1 MASALVDVALSRRAV
16 VALHSLS
23 SSVKRTFLD
32 LGLLES
38 GSRGLAVTC
47 PLMTKTNMWSGG
59 VSERKLG
66 SSDC

>member
-1 MASALVDVALSRRAV
+1 M
-16 VALHSLS
+16 
-23 SSVKRTFLD
+23 FLD

-47 PLMTKTNMWSGG
+47 PLMTKTNMWSAG
-59 VSERKLG
+59 VSERKPG